1 MKTMKRAILPTL
13 LIVLILMAG
22 CATAPVQQDAT
33 LPAKRTL
40 PEQDIPKEDQGFYV
54 YDPWEPLNRRIYI
67 FNAAFDQQA
76 FLPLVGV
83 YEFFLPDVA
92 QTGVSNFFKNLREIT
107 NFMNSALQF
116 KGTKAATTLARV
128 VVNTT
133 IGVGGLMDVASGIEG
148 MERVDEDF
156 GQTLGFYGLGPG
168 PYLVL
173 PILGPSNLRDTGGL
187 VVDSVV
193 YGYVVQQLI
202 AELDMQDSSENAL
215 YWGLTALSAI
225 DQRHLQSFRYYM
237 TGSPFEYTLVRK
249 LWQVRRQFL
258 VDN

>member
-1 MKTMKRAILPTL
+1 
-13 LIVLILMAG
+13 V
-22 CATAPVQQDAT
+22 
-33 LPAKRTL
+33 
-40 PEQDIPKEDQGFYV
+40 
-54 YDPWEPLNRRIYI
+54 
-67 FNAAFDQQA
+67 
-76 FLPLVGV
+76 
-83 YEFFLPDVA
+83 PDVVQA
-92 QTGVSNFFKNLREIT
+92 GVSNFFKNLREIT
-107 NFMNSALQF
+107 NFMHSVLQF
-116 KGTKAATTLARV
+116 KGAKAATTLGRV
-128 VVNTT
+128 AVNTT

-148 MERVDEDF
+148 MKRVDEDF

-173 PILGPSNLRDTGGL
+173 PIFGPSNLRDTGGL

-249 LWQVRRQFL
+249 LSQVRRQFL